1 MITRSRTK
9 TLCVME
15 DISNQ
20 NRTAPEK
27 QQRGADGAKEVDTP
41 QQGGRYDQRSRDD
54 AAKASSTDVRSP
66 PCYVSDTSDN
76 ADEGRID
83 DPTFDADY
91 ANEIHEY
98 LRSRESST
106 SVSPLYMTNHG
117 HINEQ
122 MRQILVNFII
132 EVHYRF
138 GLVPGT
144 LYLTVNIL
152 DRYLSSEAA
161 RRVTQANLQLVGI
174 VALLIS
180 SKFEEVWPISL
191 TDCVCIC
198 ENASH
203 DERDVVDMETSI
215 LGALNYRINVPC
227 AHAFLVRYLRA
238 VDATTDVVNLSHYV
252 LDGTLQSYYLL
263 NFLPSQLAAAAVY
276 ISRKTDGED
285 DAWCPT
291 LVRYARYREEDV
303 LPVARAVIAMKTYCS
318 VGLFAV
324 NRKYGR
330 GGCGGGASNVE
341 LCSDF

>member
-1 MITRSRTK
+1 MQITRTTFTNISVRGSRRPP
-9 TLCVME
+9 
-15 DISNQ
+15 S
-20 NRTAPEK
+20 R
-27 QQRGADGAKEVDTP
+27 RDTP
-41 QQGGRYDQRSRDD
+41 FDL
-54 AAKASSTDVRSP
+54 
-66 PCYVSDTSDN
+66 
-76 ADEGRID
+76 DEDRID
-83 DPTFDADY
+83 DPTFEADY
-91 ANEIHEY
+91 ANDIHEY
-98 LRSRESST
+98 LRSRESLT
-106 SVSPLYMTNHG
+106 SVSPVYMQSHG

-132 EVHYRF
+132 EVHFRF

-152 DRYLSSEAA
+152 DRYLSSEDA
-161 RRVTQANLQLVGI
+161 RRVRASNLQLVGI
-174 VALLIS
+174 AALLIS
-180 SKFEEVWPISL
+180 SKFEEVWALSS

-198 ENASH
+198 EDPSYG
-203 DERDVVDMETSI
+203 EKDVVDMETSI
-215 LGALNYRINVPC
+215 LGALNYQINVPC

-263 NFLPSQLAAAAVY
+263 HFLPSQLAAAAVY
-276 ISRKTDGED
+276 IARKTVGEG

-291 LVRYARYREEDV
+291 LVRYARYSEEEV

-330 GGCGGGASNVE
+330 GGYRGGASNVE